1 MGREKKIKVT
11 LVNRYY
17 PPNQSITGDSAAELV
32 SFFIKKSTNFDVNIV
47 SINSDYKGKVH
58 SSGIVGNSH
67 LIKSFYNGNSKIFR
81 FFANLFEGYRLIKK
95 AIRIKSDIIIC
106 LTDPPLVNFWAGI
119 LCKKS
124 KTPWILWSMDVY
136 PEAFVSAG
144 LVGEN
149 NFVYKYFH
157 QKINKNTPNYL
168 IALGEVQKKYLFN
181 KFDKEIETVIL
192 PCGIHHTQ
200 KRNENPQ
207 WKKIDE
213 KIYFA
218 YAGNLGEAHSD
229 RFLSSFISLMDKE
242 KHQLILSVYGAKSS
256 KILSQSKNKDYITLI
271 DRLNKPDFPYIDIHL
286 VSLLP
291 KWTNVCVPSKAVSA
305 ICSESTM
312 LFNGIENSDTAK
324 MFGEA
329 SWIINSDNDVEIEEK
344 KLTQFFNSINKDEIV
359 IKRNKAKIITRKLN
373 KNKLLAFEKIA
384 TFINSIKIK

>member
-1 MGREKKIKVT
+1 MGRKNKIKVT

-17 PPNQSITGDSAAELV
+17 PPNQSITGESAAELV
-32 SFFIKKSTNFDVNIV
+32 SFLIKKSTDFDVNIV
-47 SINSDYKGKVH
+47 SINADYKGKTH
-58 SSGIVGNSH
+58 SSNTIGNSH

-81 FFANLFEGYRLIKK
+81 FFANFFEGYKLIKK

-124 KTPWILWSMDVY
+124 NTPWILWSMDVY

-144 LVGEN
+144 LISEN
-149 NFVYKYFH
+149 NFVYTYLLKR
-157 QKINKNTPNYL
+157 INRNTPDYL

-181 KFDKEIETVIL
+181 KFNKEVENIIL
-192 PCGIHHTQ
+192 PCGIHNTQ
-200 KRNENPQ
+200 KSNEKPQ
-207 WKKIDE
+207 WRKNDE

-242 KHQLILSVYGAKSS
+242 NHQLILSVYGAKSS
-256 KILSQSKNKDYITLI
+256 KILTQSKNNNYITLI

-286 VSLLP
+286 VSLLSQ
-291 KWTNVCVPSKAVSA
+291 WTNVCVPSKAVSA

-312 LFNGIENSDTAK
+312 LFNGIENSDTSK

-329 SWIINSDNDVEIEEK
+329 SWVIREDENVQLEEK
-344 KLTQFFNSINKDEIV
+344 KLTQFFNSINKNEISL
-359 IKRNKAKIITRKLN
+359 KRNKAKFITDKLN
-373 KNKLLAFEKIA
+373 KDKLIAFEKIA
-384 TFINSIKIK
+384 LFITSLKN